1 MVKVDRIEHVI
12 ELPEDVNATIGDDSI
27 ITITGPKGTL
37 HRSFVSNDISVFME
51 GQNIIMNIDV
61 PRRKQKALIGTWNA
75 HMKNMVKGVS
85 EGFTYTL
92 KAFYSHF
99 PMTLAVQNSTFTV
112 NNYFGEKV
120 PRTADILEGVQV
132 KIENK
137 VEIVVS
143 GINKE
148 NVGQTA
154 ANIERCTTVKN
165 RDRRVF
171 QDGIY
176 LITKE

>member
-12 ELPEDVNATIGDDSI
+12 ELPEDVNANIGDDGVIS
-27 ITITGPKGTL
+27 ITGPKGSL
-37 HRSFVSNDISVFME
+37 RRSFVSNEIRVFME
-51 GQNIIMNIDV
+51 GQNIVLNIDV

-75 HMKNMVKGVS
+75 HLRNMVKGVS

-120 PRTADILEGVQV
+120 PRTADILEGVNV

-143 GINKE
+143 GIDKE